1 MKIVEKRLSWIL
13 TLPII
18 ISNLNEFIYRVA
30 KGSLALNKLFY
41 RRNEES
47 RWTEIFPLSRAK
59 FLPDFPYCI
68 WFRFVFSSRSISTIF
83 AHLSVFLVNIALYK
97 VFSKWTN
104 FSPRWRKCKSFR
116 NCLRSSPRNPLEKS
130 SRLSFYGKKK
140 KNYYPSRNVI
150 RTIGR
155 DSQRNSRL
163 CDLKFLHRA
172 IELFKFQ
179 SVQRL
184 IDLCATWRN
193 FNVIG

>member
-30 KGSLALNKLFY
+30 KGSLALNKLFC

-140 KNYYPSRNVI
+140 KKKLLSFEKCDMNNRTRQSKKFSIMRSKIYPSR
-150 RTIGR
+150 
-155 DSQRNSRL
+155 D
-163 CDLKFLHRA
+163 RA
-172 IELFKFQ
+172 F
-179 SVQRL
+179 
-184 IDLCATWRN
+184 
-193 FNVIG
+193 